1 MTLLTVALN
10 NLRRRKGRAA
20 FLVAGLLIGVG
31 TVVALISITQSMT
44 GQTKANLQSFG
55 ANIVVTPRAKDVTL
69 SYGGITAGGVSVGQQ
84 SLSPGRRRRASAP
97 SRAAPTSRRSRR
109 SWSARSQVKGRRA
122 LLLGVQPEQQ
132 FKLKRWWS
140 VGSGH
145 APTNDHELIAGAAA
159 ARTLGLAMGDYV
171 RIGGR
176 RFTVTGVLRE
186 TGSQDDSLLIVDL
199 GAVQRVL
206 RQPGKVTLVEIAAL
220 YAGAPV
226 DRIAGEI
233 GAALPQAKVTAMQE
247 AVKSRQHAV
256 DQFRRFSY
264 AIVGVVIAIE
274 ALVVFL
280 TVMGSVSERT
290 REIGVFR
297 AIGFRRVHI
306 TRLILIEAVIASTVA
321 GVLGYAAGMAVTY
334 VVLPLRR
341 RQRRGGVGAAARP
354 RRRRPGRRHRRTG
367 VTVSGAAR
375 RQDGSDRGAARALTR
390 EASARRRG
398 YDRSDHADARPTD
411 EAGLTSAPTPRPA
424 DERAARF
431 IDVRG
436 LAEDLR
442 RRRRARA
449 RPPRPGP
456 RRPRGLVPRRDGPVR
471 LRQEHLPRHA
481 RRPQPP
487 DRRAD
492 RRRRHRPLRAPRRA
506 ARGLPPRVPGL
517 RLPVV
522 QPRART

>member
-44 GQTKANLQSFG
+44 GQTKANLQSYG
-55 ANIVVTPRAKDVTL
+55 ANIVVTPRAKDVAL
-69 SYGGITAGGVSVGQQ
+69 SYGGISAGGVSVGQQ
-84 SLSPGRRRRASAP
+84 SLSQADLARIATIPSHADISAVAPQLVGAVRVKHRR
-97 SRAAPTSRRSRR
+97 
-109 SWSARSQVKGRRA
+109 V

-159 ARTLGLAMGDYV
+159 AKALGLTMGDYV
-171 RIGGR
+171 HISGR
-176 RFTVTGVLRE
+176 RFTVTGVLNE

-199 GAVQRVL
+199 GAAQQVL
-206 RQPGKVTLVEIAAL
+206 REPGKVTLVEIAAL

-233 GAALPQAKVTAMQE
+233 GAALPQAKVTALQE
-247 AVKSRQHAV
+247 AVQSRQQAI

-297 AIGFRRVHI
+297 AIGFRQVHI
-306 TRLILIEAVIASTVA
+306 TRLILIEAVIASTIA
-321 GVLGYAAGMAVTY
+321 GVLGYAAGMAITY
-334 VVLPLRR
+334 IVLPLVAHSAEVAWTPLLGLAAVVLAVAI
-341 RQRRGGVGAAARP
+341 GGLASLYPALHAGKMDPTEAL
-354 RRRRPGRRHRRTG
+354 
-367 VTVSGAAR
+367 
-375 RQDGSDRGAARALTR
+375 RAL
-390 EASARRRG
+390 
-398 YDRSDHADARPTD
+398 
-411 EAGLTSAPTPRPA
+411 
-424 DERAARF
+424 
-431 IDVRG
+431 
-436 LAEDLR
+436 
-442 RRRRARA
+442 
-449 RPPRPGP
+449 
-456 RRPRGLVPRRDGPVR
+456 
-471 LRQEHLPRHA
+471 
-481 RRPQPP
+481 
-487 DRRAD
+487 
-492 RRRRHRPLRAPRRA
+492 
-506 ARGLPPRVPGL
+506 
-517 RLPVV
+517 
-522 QPRART
+522 

>member
-55 ANIVVTPRAKDVTL
+55 ANIVVMPKSKDVAL
-69 SYGGITAGGVSVGQQ
+69 SYGGVSAGGVSVGRQ
-84 SLSPGRRRRASAP
+84 SLSQADLARIDAIQ
-97 SRAAPTSRRSRR
+97 SRADISAIAPQLVG
-109 SWSARSQVKGRRA
+109 AVQVKGRRA
-122 LLLGVQPEQQ
+122 LLLGVQPAQQ

-159 ARTLGLAMGDYV
+159 ARTLGLTMGDYV

-176 RFTVTGVLRE
+176 RFTVTGVLSE

-199 GAVQRVL
+199 GAAQQVL
-206 RQPGKVTLVEIAAL
+206 RQPGKVTLIEIAAL

-297 AIGFRRVHI
+297 AIGFRQVHI

-321 GVLGYAAGMAVTY
+321 GVLGYAAGMAITY
-334 VVLPLRR
+334 VVLPLVAHSAEVAWAPLLGLVAVVLAVAI
-341 RQRRGGVGAAARP
+341 GGLASLYPALHAGKMDPTEAL
-354 RRRRPGRRHRRTG
+354 
-367 VTVSGAAR
+367 
-375 RQDGSDRGAARALTR
+375 RAL
-390 EASARRRG
+390 
-398 YDRSDHADARPTD
+398 
-411 EAGLTSAPTPRPA
+411 
-424 DERAARF
+424 
-431 IDVRG
+431 
-436 LAEDLR
+436 
-442 RRRRARA
+442 
-449 RPPRPGP
+449 
-456 RRPRGLVPRRDGPVR
+456 
-471 LRQEHLPRHA
+471 
-481 RRPQPP
+481 
-487 DRRAD
+487 
-492 RRRRHRPLRAPRRA
+492 
-506 ARGLPPRVPGL
+506 
-517 RLPVV
+517 
-522 QPRART
+522 

>member
-31 TVVALISITQSMT
+31 TVVALLSVTQSMT
-44 GQTKANLQSFG
+44 AETKTNLESFG
-55 ANIVVTPRAKDVTL
+55 ANIVVTPRTKDVTL
-69 SYGGITAGGVSVGQQ
+69 SYGGITAGGVSVGRQ
-84 SLSPGRRRRASAP
+84 SLSQADVASIGSIP
-97 SRAAPTSRRSRR
+97 SRADISAVAPQLVG
-109 SWSARSQVKGRRA
+109 AVQVKGRRV
-122 LLLGVQPEQQ
+122 LLLGVRPEQQ

-145 APTNDHELIAGAAA
+145 APANDHELIAGSAA

-171 RIGGR
+171 RLGGR
-176 RFTVTGVLRE
+176 RFTVTGVLGE

-199 GAVQRVL
+199 GAAQQVL
-206 RQPGKVTLVEIAAL
+206 RRPGQVTLVEIAAL

-226 DRIAGEI
+226 DRIAAEI
-233 GAALPQAKVTAMQE
+233 GAALPQAEVTAMQE

-306 TRLILIEAVIASTVA
+306 TRLILIEAVLASAVA

-334 VVLPLRR
+334 AALPLIA
-341 RQRRGGVGAAARP
+341 QGAEVAWAPLLGLVAVILAVAIGGLASLYPALRAGKMDPTEAL
-354 RRRRPGRRHRRTG
+354 
-367 VTVSGAAR
+367 
-375 RQDGSDRGAARALTR
+375 RAL
-390 EASARRRG
+390 
-398 YDRSDHADARPTD
+398 
-411 EAGLTSAPTPRPA
+411 
-424 DERAARF
+424 
-431 IDVRG
+431 
-436 LAEDLR
+436 
-442 RRRRARA
+442 
-449 RPPRPGP
+449 
-456 RRPRGLVPRRDGPVR
+456 
-471 LRQEHLPRHA
+471 
-481 RRPQPP
+481 
-487 DRRAD
+487 
-492 RRRRHRPLRAPRRA
+492 
-506 ARGLPPRVPGL
+506 
-517 RLPVV
+517 
-522 QPRART
+522 

>member
-55 ANIVVTPRAKDVTL
+55 ANIVVTPRSKDVAL
-69 SYGGITAGGVSVGQQ
+69 NYGGISAGGVSVGQQ
-84 SLSPGRRRRASAP
+84 SLSQADLARIDAIP
-97 SRAAPTSRRSRR
+97 SRADISAVAPQLVG
-109 SWSARSQVKGRRA
+109 AVQVKGRRA

-159 ARTLGLAMGDYV
+159 ARTLGLTMGDYV
-171 RIGGR
+171 RLGSR
-176 RFTVTGVLRE
+176 RFTVTGVLSE

-199 GAVQRVL
+199 GAAQQVL

-226 DRIAGEI
+226 DRIAGEV

-256 DQFRRFSY
+256 DQFRRFTY

-297 AIGFRRVHI
+297 AIGFRQVHI
-306 TRLILIEAVIASTVA
+306 TRLILIEAVIASTIA

-334 VVLPLRR
+334 IVLPLVAHSAEVAWAPLLGLIAVALAVAI
-341 RQRRGGVGAAARP
+341 GGLASLYPALHAGKMDPTEAL
-354 RRRRPGRRHRRTG
+354 
-367 VTVSGAAR
+367 
-375 RQDGSDRGAARALTR
+375 RAL
-390 EASARRRG
+390 
-398 YDRSDHADARPTD
+398 
-411 EAGLTSAPTPRPA
+411 
-424 DERAARF
+424 
-431 IDVRG
+431 
-436 LAEDLR
+436 
-442 RRRRARA
+442 
-449 RPPRPGP
+449 
-456 RRPRGLVPRRDGPVR
+456 
-471 LRQEHLPRHA
+471 
-481 RRPQPP
+481 
-487 DRRAD
+487 
-492 RRRRHRPLRAPRRA
+492 
-506 ARGLPPRVPGL
+506 
-517 RLPVV
+517 
-522 QPRART
+522 

>member
-44 GQTKANLQSFG
+44 GQTKANLQSYG
-55 ANIVVTPRAKDVTL
+55 ANIVVTPRSKDVAL
-69 SYGGITAGGVSVGQQ
+69 SYGGISAGGVSVGQQ
-84 SLSPGRRRRASAP
+84 SLSQADLARIGAIPSHADISAV
-97 SRAAPTSRRSRR
+97 APQLVG
-109 SWSARSQVKGRRA
+109 AVQVKQHRV

-159 ARTLGLAMGDYV
+159 AKALGLTMGDYV
-171 RIGGR
+171 HIAGR
-176 RFTVTGVLRE
+176 RFTVTGVLNE

-199 GAVQRVL
+199 GAAQQVL
-206 RQPGKVTLVEIAAL
+206 HEPGKVTLVEIAAL

-233 GAALPQAKVTAMQE
+233 GAALPQAKVTALQE
-247 AVKSRQHAV
+247 AVKSRQQAV

-297 AIGFRRVHI
+297 AIGFRQAHI

-321 GVLGYAAGMAVTY
+321 GVLGYAAGMAVTSI
-334 VVLPLRR
+334 VLPLVAHSAEVALAPLLGLAAVVLAVAI
-341 RQRRGGVGAAARP
+341 GGLASLYPALHAGKMDPTEAL
-354 RRRRPGRRHRRTG
+354 
-367 VTVSGAAR
+367 
-375 RQDGSDRGAARALTR
+375 RAL
-390 EASARRRG
+390 
-398 YDRSDHADARPTD
+398 
-411 EAGLTSAPTPRPA
+411 
-424 DERAARF
+424 
-431 IDVRG
+431 
-436 LAEDLR
+436 
-442 RRRRARA
+442 
-449 RPPRPGP
+449 
-456 RRPRGLVPRRDGPVR
+456 
-471 LRQEHLPRHA
+471 
-481 RRPQPP
+481 
-487 DRRAD
+487 
-492 RRRRHRPLRAPRRA
+492 
-506 ARGLPPRVPGL
+506 
-517 RLPVV
+517 
-522 QPRART
+522 